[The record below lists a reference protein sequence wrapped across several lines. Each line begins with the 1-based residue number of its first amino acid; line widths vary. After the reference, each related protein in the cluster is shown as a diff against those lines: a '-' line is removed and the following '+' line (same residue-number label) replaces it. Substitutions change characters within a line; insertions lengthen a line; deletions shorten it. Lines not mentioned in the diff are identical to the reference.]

1 MSVPAFL
8 KFMWLPTRVYSL
20 SHSRFSPWVRNEEL
34 IVPAEDVDVLRVWLV
49 NSHRLTQD
57 QVTIKMTVNS
67 FLYVDIK
74 LYSFLISTVNHT
86 TIADVQGLN
95 SHSLCSFS
103 SSFNLLFWS
112 LWTFAVTISTH
123 LFSANALKL
132 KLINSLFTDKVKVL
146 QTNKVRDWL
155 TLWHPQIQEVAETKQ
170 NTEDI
175 FFSSQRHN
183 EKPKWKLTLF
193 CATVMYFRCYKD
205 VSSWGCT
212 VHGYSSVFN
221 ANVRSVL
228 GEIIWSLC
236 TESVA
241 FYIFGNSNNSG
252 WKWWD

>member
-1 MSVPAFL
+1 MATKTVSDSFQMIMRSLKKSKLKLNLCIMSVPAFL

-67 FLYVDIK
+67 FLYVDMK
-74 LYSFLISTVNHT
+74 LHSFLISTVNHT

-103 SSFNLLFWS
+103 FSFNLLFWS

-132 KLINSLFTDKVKVL
+132 KLINSLFTDK
-146 QTNKVRDWL
+146 Q
-155 TLWHPQIQEVAETKQ
+155 
-170 NTEDI
+170 
-175 FFSSQRHN
+175 S
-183 EKPKWKLTLF
+183 
-193 CATVMYFRCYKD
+193 
-205 VSSWGCT
+205 
-212 VHGYSSVFN
+212 
-221 ANVRSVL
+221 
-228 GEIIWSLC
+228 
-236 TESVA
+236 
-241 FYIFGNSNNSG
+241 
-252 WKWWD
+252 